1 MTTIRSM
8 RLHSLCAGLLLATA
22 APMACFAAE
31 AGPDT
36 AAVQAMVDALGTAVP
51 NIDDGYCRAT
61 YPAFA
66 QRQQALMADP
76 RLARFNRVVRAYNL
90 GPPAIDFETR
100 DRQPGEP
107 ACLQGLDAVD
117 DILERHQAL
126 LERLDTEPAG
136 AAPPR

>member
-1 MTTIRSM
+1 MASLVAT
-8 RLHSLCAGLLLATA
+8 RLGLLVGSLLLA
-22 APMACFAAE
+22 APPTVAVAAE
-31 AGPDT
+31 GGPDA

-76 RLARFNRVVRAYNL
+76 RLARFNRVVRAHGI

>member
-1 MTTIRSM
+1 MAGIVATRSGV
-8 RLHSLCAGLLLATA
+8 LVGSLLLAA
-22 APMACFAAE
+22 APGIALSAE
-31 AGPDT
+31 RGPD
-36 AAVQAMVDALGTAVP
+36 AVAVQAMVDALASAVP

-66 QRQQALMADP
+66 QRQDALMANP
-76 RLARFNRVVRAYNL
+76 LLARFNRVVRAHAI

-107 ACLQGLDAVD
+107 ICLQGIDAVVD
-117 DILERHQAL
+117 VLERHQAL
-126 LERLDTEPAG
+126 LERLDTEAAG

>member
-1 MTTIRSM
+1 MASLVAT
-8 RLHSLCAGLLLATA
+8 RLGLLVGSLLLATPPTVA
-22 APMACFAAE
+22 VAAE
-31 AGPDT
+31 GGPDA

-51 NIDDGYCRAT
+51 NIDDGYCRTT

-66 QRQQALMADP
+66 QRQQALTTDP
-76 RLARFNRVVRAYNL
+76 RLARFNRVVRAHGI

>member
-1 MTTIRSM
+1 MTMDGSSRVRSV
-8 RLHSLCAGLLLATA
+8 CAGLLLAA
-22 APMACFAAE
+22 AVPIAAVAAE
-31 AGPDT
+31 GGPDS

-66 QRQQALMADP
+66 QRQKALLANP
-76 RLARFNRVVRAYNL
+76 LLARFNRVVRAHAI

-107 ACLQGLDAVD
+107 ACLQGLDAVVEV
-117 DILERHQAL
+117 LERHQAL
-126 LERLDTEPAG
+126 LERLDTEAG